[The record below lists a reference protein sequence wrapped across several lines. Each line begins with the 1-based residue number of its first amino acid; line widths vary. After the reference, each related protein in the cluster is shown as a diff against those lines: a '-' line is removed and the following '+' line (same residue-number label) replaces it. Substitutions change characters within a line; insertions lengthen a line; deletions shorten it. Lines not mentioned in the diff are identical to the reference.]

1 MADQKTKTKT
11 SRPPI
16 LGETYDGTVKGFKA
30 FLVKANAAHL
40 IGYELLTL
48 VKLDRKLAAVWKLR
62 RDAPSDSP
70 YSSFVGEDEEPPI
83 PSYS

>member
-1 MADQKTKTKT
+1 MAEEQKTKT

-16 LGETYDGTVKGFKA
+16 LGETYPGTVKGFTA
-30 FLVKANAAHL
+30 FLKKANEVHF
-40 IGYELLTL
+40 IGYELVTL

-62 RDAPSDSP
+62 RDAPSGEP